1 MSRRLLG
8 GVAVRL
14 YPKAIRDSRGGEILG
29 TLLDAGEESLL
40 AFVRQLA
47 SLIAGGVVA
56 RSRRALTGPPAKL
69 AASAISWAAII
80 LLTRFPFGQGVR
92 VLYWPLGFTLPLVT
106 VRDMVVL
113 PLIVLASF
121 TLGGR
126 RLAGLLGLVWVALFV
141 REYGY
146 PGVFRAETIGMAV
159 LPAAGFGLLTW
170 RPQAAPAAWQ
180 TRTLWLVPAAAL
192 ALVTMAVLRFS
203 PYSGQSVTVLIPVVA
218 ALVFLPVAPGFAIGT
233 ALAWSAQWAWIF
245 GSESTWTIAL
255 LASTPV
261 ALALVG
267 AGRYAA
273 THSYD

>member
-14 YPKAIRDSRGGEILG
+14 YPKAFRDSRGREILG

-47 SLIAGGVVA
+47 SLIVGGLVA
-56 RSRRALTGPPAKL
+56 RSRRALTEPPAKL

-80 LLTRFPFGQGVR
+80 LVTRFPFGQGVR
-92 VLYWPLGFTLPLVT
+92 VLYWPLGFTLPMVT

-113 PLIVLASF
+113 PLIILASF

-159 LPAAGFGLLTW
+159 LPAVGFGLLTW
-170 RPQAAPAAWQ
+170 RPQAAPTAWH

-192 ALVTMAVLRFS
+192 ALVTMAVLRLS

-218 ALVFLPVAPGFAIGT
+218 ALVFLPMAPGFAIGT

-273 THSYD
+273 IRSYY